1 MSRGGKIMKSKV
13 LIAGGLVLAFVI
25 GTLASGLYTST
36 TSAFNPLPATTVMP
50 TNTVAPVSSF
60 RSGPAVRTRNIA
72 PETVSTPRTVSQTQ
86 SKRSIKKSA
95 LIVGGSAGAGAA
107 IGAVAGGGKGAAI
120 GAMSGG
126 VAGLIYDLAT
136 RNKN

>member
-13 LIAGGLVLAFVI
+13 LIAGGLVLAFVM

-36 TSAFNPLPATTVMP
+36 ARAFNPLPETAVVPATAA
-50 TNTVAPVSSF
+50 APANSF
-60 RSGPAVRTRNIA
+60 RSTPAVRTRYIA
-72 PETVSTPRTVSQTQ
+72 PETLSTSRTVSQTNN
-86 SKRSIKKSA
+86 KRSIKKSA

-126 VAGLIYDLAT
+126 VAGLVYDLAT